1 MKTLVFHHETGTCA
15 DIIRSG
21 GLVSV
26 PTETVYGLAGDGMNP
41 EAVKQIYEVKGRPAV
56 KPLSLMISGKSEISR
71 YAESV
76 PEAAEFLAD
85 RYWPGPL
92 TIVLKAKNT
101 IPDIVLAGGKTVG
114 LRCPDHPL
122 TLQLICEA
130 GTALAAPSAN
140 LSGGKSPVCAEDVL
154 AVFDGQIDALI
165 DGGPSILKKES
176 TLIDL
181 STKPYRI
188 LRIGAVSE
196 TELSDVLV
204 EKMCIIGITGVSGA
218 GKTTALDYYREKGA
232 CVLDCDELYHN
243 MLSKPCNMINE
254 ILEHFPYAG
263 DGNGGV
269 DRKKLSKIVFHDALE
284 LEALN
289 AITHRYILTEVRK
302 WLRKSAMDGYSC
314 AVIDAVELIA
324 GGLKEYCDYTIA
336 VLAPRERRIQRIMQR
351 DGLDKEHAE
360 QRVAA
365 QKNDEYY
372 ISNCTYVVYNNT
384 GTKAFWNELNEIDRR
399 RK

>member
-1 MKTLVFHHETGTCA
+1 
-15 DIIRSG
+15 
-21 GLVSV
+21 
-26 PTETVYGLAGDGMNP
+26 
-41 EAVKQIYEVKGRPAV
+41 
-56 KPLSLMISGKSEISR
+56 
-71 YAESV
+71 
-76 PEAAEFLAD
+76 
-85 RYWPGPL
+85 
-92 TIVLKAKNT
+92 
-101 IPDIVLAGGKTVG
+101 
-114 LRCPDHPL
+114 
-122 TLQLICEA
+122 
-130 GTALAAPSAN
+130 
-140 LSGGKSPVCAEDVL
+140 
-154 AVFDGQIDALI
+154 
-165 DGGPSILKKES
+165 
-176 TLIDL
+176 
-181 STKPYRI
+181 
-188 LRIGAVSE
+188 
-196 TELSDVLV
+196 
-204 EKMCIIGITGVSGA
+204 
-218 GKTTALDYYREKGA
+218 
-232 CVLDCDELYHN
+232 
-243 MLSKPCNMINE
+243 MINE
-254 ILEHFPYAG
+254 ILEHFPSAG

-384 GTKAFWNELNEIDRR
+384 GTKAFWNELNEIYRR